1 MVEPLQSPTSLK
13 ELLGG
18 MNVQDFLYMAL
29 ETRPLYAGNA
39 IAPLVGALLTT
50 DQFESILWAC
60 REGVWVVNNGTAR
73 PVAVTG
79 APEPHMSQL
88 YSAYDA
94 GDTLATYGLQTRLAR
109 IANLCRDL
117 EIEILQHGIPL
128 AEPMTANAYLTP
140 AHSQGFDIHRDPHC
154 VFIMQLSG
162 AKHWEIFSPPTVLPH
177 EEGASTIDCQTLG
190 QPVTELTLRPGDVLY
205 IPRGFPHVARTNDES
220 ALHLTLSLKLISRA
234 DTFTDLMK
242 TDGWFRSSL
251 SPHWSGSVSSEASA
265 SNELISKIS
274 QLDIASYRRQ
284 RVAVSLANLPAL
296 PHGRLSTLDDLGKL
310 RRDSVVKRVDR
321 VVCISSVENDEAVL
335 RFPGATLRLDKILS
349 PVFDFVASVESF
361 TANDLP
367 TLADGACDALQLTE
381 MLVRNGLVHLD
392 SPTKLA

>member
-1 MVEPLQSPTSLK
+1 MMEPSQSPTSLK

-18 MNVQDFLYMAL
+18 MNVQDFLYTVL

-39 IAPLVGALLTT
+39 IVPLVGALLTT

-60 REGVWVVNNGTAR
+60 RDAVWVINNGTAR

-79 APEPHMSQL
+79 APDPHMSQL

-94 GDTLATYGLQTRLAR
+94 GDTAAIYGLQTRLAR

-128 AEPMTANAYLTP
+128 AKPMTANAYLTP
-140 AHSQGFDIHRDPHC
+140 THSQGFNIHRDPHC
-154 VFIMQLSG
+154 VFVIQLSG

-177 EEGASTIDCQTLG
+177 EEGARAIDRRTLG

-205 IPRGFPHVARTNDES
+205 IPRGFPHVARTSDES
-220 ALHLTLSLKLISRA
+220 ALHLTLSLELVSRA
-234 DTFTDLMK
+234 DAFTDLMK

-251 SPHWSGSVSSEASA
+251 SPHWTGSVSAASA
-265 SNELISKIS
+265 INELISKIS
-274 QLDIASYRRQ
+274 QLDIANYRRR
-284 RVAVSLANLPAL
+284 RVAVSLANLSAL
-296 PHGRLSTLDDLGKL
+296 PHGRLSSLDHLGKL

-367 TLADGACDALQLTE
+367 ALADGAFDALQLTE

-392 SPTKLA
+392 PPTKLA